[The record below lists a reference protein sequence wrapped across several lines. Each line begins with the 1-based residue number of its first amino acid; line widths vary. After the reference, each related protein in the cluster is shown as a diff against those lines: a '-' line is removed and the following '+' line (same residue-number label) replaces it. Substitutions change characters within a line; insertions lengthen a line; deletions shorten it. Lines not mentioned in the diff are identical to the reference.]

1 MKTLGTKV
9 TNSVIEDLN
18 SEETSEEEQ
27 INEEEIND
35 DLDNDYEKR
44 YSIQNE
50 VLSDS
55 KIGKTMARK
64 YLYETSYIDEDKDGQ
79 KYLTITLSG
88 TKVMDNF
95 DVLVNEEN
103 VEFEVITHSENV
115 KSFRFK
121 IDDINDDIRFFMFVK
136 PASKNIDFQIKL
148 LEDTLELLEEK
159 EASIETLVEA
169 ISTEE
174 SSKSK
179 FNMPLILSAVVALF
193 LGIFTFKK
201 LRRNRMEE

>member
-1 MKTLGTKV
+1 
-9 TNSVIEDLN
+9 
-18 SEETSEEEQ
+18 
-27 INEEEIND
+27 
-35 DLDNDYEKR
+35 
-44 YSIQNE
+44 
-50 VLSDS
+50 
-55 KIGKTMARK
+55 
-64 YLYETSYIDEDKDGQ
+64 
-79 KYLTITLSG
+79 
-88 TKVMDNF
+88 
-95 DVLVNEEN
+95 
-103 VEFEVITHSENV
+103 
-115 KSFRFK
+115 
-121 IDDINDDIRFFMFVK
+121 MFVK

-201 LRRNRMEE
+201 LRRSRMEE